1 MAGYLPGSGALA
13 MSTINSVFDGRGQN
27 LNAYRGTAWYTAAG
41 GSGTFSSGAISFNDF
56 YNKGPSPAITIS
68 LSGFYSIYGGVYS
81 GPGPAY
87 AEMTLYSNGS
97 AGWAG
102 SDGSG
107 SFTNWATPTTGGVG
121 SSYWVRFTQTG
132 SVSPVGTNETGS
144 ARNTWVALSGSPY
157 FGVQRT
163 LGGYGSRTYTIQI
176 ASDSGG
182 SNIVA
187 TVTSIEIAAEI
198 AF

>member
-1 MAGYLPGSGALA
+1 
-13 MSTINSVFDGRGQN
+13 MSQINSVFDGRGNN
-27 LNAYRGTAWYTAAG
+27 LNSYRGTSWFTAAG
-41 GSGTFSSGAISFNDF
+41 GSGTFSSGAISFSDF
-56 YNKGPSPAITIS
+56 YNKGPSAALTIS
-68 LSGFYSIYGGVYS
+68 LAGFYSISGTVYS

-87 AEMTLYSNGS
+87 AEITLYSNGT

-121 SSYWVRFTQTG
+121 SSYWVRFTQTS
-132 SVSPVGTNETGS
+132 SVSTTTETGS
-144 ARNTWVALSGSPY
+144 ARSTWVALSGSPY
-157 FGVQRT
+157 FGVQRN

-187 TVTSIEIAAEI
+187 TVTGIEIAAEI

>member
-1 MAGYLPGSGALA
+1 LYGKS
-13 MSTINSVFDGRGQN
+13 
-27 LNAYRGTAWYTAAG
+27 
-41 GSGTFSSGAISFNDF
+41 
-56 YNKGPSPAITIS
+56 AITIS
-68 LSGFYSIYGGVYS
+68 LAGFYSISGTVYS

-87 AEMTLYSNGS
+87 AEITLYSNGV

-121 SSYWVRFTQTG
+121 SSYWVRFTQTS

>member
-13 MSTINSVFDGRGQN
+13 FSTINSVFDGRGLN
-27 LNAYRGTAWYTAAG
+27 LNAYRGTQWYTAGG
-41 GSGTFSSGAISFNDF
+41 GSGTFSSGAISFNEF

-68 LSGFYSIYGGVYS
+68 LAGFYSISGTVYS

-87 AEMTLYSNGS
+87 AEITLYSNGV

-121 SSYWVRFTQTG
+121 SSYWVRFTQTS
-132 SVSPVGTNETGS
+132 SVSGTNETGS